1 MAMRRKDL
9 SGLVFGKLRVI
20 EYAGIRRTGKQV
32 KARWKC
38 LCECGNV
45 CISDAQNLSRG
56 GAKTCGCSHRRGHKD
71 SPNWKGVGDLSGS
84 FYSQIRNNARVR
96 NIPITVS
103 KEYLLQIFHDQGGR
117 CALSG
122 IPIKL
127 SYEKRRSLKYSNTA
141 SLDRKNSDLPYQDG
155 NVQWLHKDV
164 NIMKNHYAQD
174 YFISMCASISKLASL
189 P

>member
-1 MAMRRKDL
+1 MSSQVIGQR
-9 SGLVFGKLRVI
+9 FRVSR
-20 EYAGIRRTGKQV
+20 GGCWQ
-32 KARWKC
+32 C
-38 LCECGNV
+38 LPDCR
-45 CISDAQNLSRG
+45 SRLSRG
-56 GAKTCGCSHRRGHKD
+56 AE
-71 SPNWKGVGDLSGS
+71 V
-84 FYSQIRNNARVR
+84 SQVAY